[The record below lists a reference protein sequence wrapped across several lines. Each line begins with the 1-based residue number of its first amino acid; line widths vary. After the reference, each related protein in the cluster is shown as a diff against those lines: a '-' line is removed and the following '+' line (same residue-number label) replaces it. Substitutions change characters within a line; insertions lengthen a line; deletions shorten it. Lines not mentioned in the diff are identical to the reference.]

1 MAVFS
6 SPSETGPIRAVSLNE
21 DEHAR
26 LVDFLQRLV
35 QTPSPSSQ
43 EEQVA
48 RLVIE
53 ELRST
58 GMEDIHTD
66 QAGNVIARLGSG
78 SGPTLLYDAHLDTVA
93 ATNAEWPHNPY
104 GAAIEDGILYGLGAC
119 DMKGSVAAMVYAVH
133 LLIKSKSEL
142 HGNLIFA
149 FVVQEEPCEGS
160 ALKVLLDEENV
171 RPNWVI
177 LGEPS
182 DMNIMRGHR
191 GRVLFKVTVHGESSH
206 SSNPEL
212 GTNAITAAARLI
224 FGIDLLSVDLP
235 SDPFLGAGTVA
246 VTHIESQ
253 SASLNAIPDICIFYV
268 DRRLTLGE
276 TPTRAQA
283 QLESIVERE
292 GIEAEI
298 EIVKYNSK
306 TYAGYELSAR
316 EAFNAWALEENHEL
330 IQRLSKVSRQVLGHM
345 PVVGHWPFSTDGVFS
360 MGEANIPTVGI
371 GPGNPG
377 HAHTIHDQV
386 RLADVEQAAQ
396 IYALM
401 AITMLKSI

>member
-6 SPSETGPIRAVSLNE
+6 SSSEPGPIQALSFSE
-21 DEHAR
+21 DERAG

-35 QTPSPSSQ
+35 QTPSPSSK

-48 RLVIE
+48 RLVVE
-53 ELRST
+53 ELRSA
-58 GMEDIHTD
+58 GVEDIRID
-66 QAGNVIARLGSG
+66 QAGNVIARLGTG

-104 GAAIEDGILYGLGAC
+104 AATIEDGVLYGLGAC
-119 DMKGSVAAMVYAVH
+119 DMKGSVAAMVYAAH
-133 LLIKSKSEL
+133 LLVRSGAEL
-142 HGNLIFA
+142 NGSLILA

-160 ALKVLLDEENV
+160 ALKILLSEENI
-171 RPNWVI
+171 RPDWVI

-191 GRVLFKVTVHGESSH
+191 GRVLFRVTVHGESSH
-206 SSNPEL
+206 SSSPDL
-212 GTNAITAAARLI
+212 GSNAITAAARLI

-253 SASLNAIPDICIFYV
+253 AASLNAIPDTCIFYV

-292 GIEAEI
+292 GLDAGI

-306 TYAGYELSAR
+306 TYAGYELSAK

-330 IQRLSKVSRQVLGHM
+330 IQRLGRVSRQVLGHT
-345 PVVGHWPFSTDGVFS
+345 PVVSHWPFSTDGVYS
-360 MGEANIPTVGI
+360 MGEANIPTAGI
-371 GPGNPG
+371 GPGSPE
-377 HAHTIHDQV
+377 HAHTTHDQV
-386 RLADVEQAAQ
+386 RLADVERAAQ

-401 AITMLKSI
+401 AMMALKPI